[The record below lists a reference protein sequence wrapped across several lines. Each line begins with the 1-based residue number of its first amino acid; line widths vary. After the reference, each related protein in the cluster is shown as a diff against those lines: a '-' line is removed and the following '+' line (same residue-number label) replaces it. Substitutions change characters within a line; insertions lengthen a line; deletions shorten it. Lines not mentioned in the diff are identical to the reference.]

1 MASRVRVAA
10 GANVASASFRRM
22 NTFSPRLDLAALL
35 DAGIK
40 LEEALAAAQALYR
53 DQFNPMIS
61 LKALTCFG
69 DGDLPRLP
77 KAIQNQLCQ
86 QAANVR
92 EIGPRRAKGWLCGH
106 VGMRSPNLIL
116 RRCWRRLHSRV
127 ET

>member
-1 MASRVRVAA
+1 
-10 GANVASASFRRM
+10 M
-22 NTFSPRLDLAALL
+22 NTFSPSLDLAALL

-92 EIGPRRAKGWLCGH
+92 KITPAARSSDCISESGW
-106 VGMRSPNLIL
+106 S
-116 RRCWRRLHSRV
+116 
-127 ET
+127 